1 MKKVP
6 NIINQ
11 KLEKRF
17 KQHSFRILKEQNDQ
31 LVDFSSNDYLGFSK
45 SRVIYDKAHQLV
57 LEKEQAWNGST
68 GSRLLTGNHRFY
80 IQLEQR
86 LAEFHQSEAALIF
99 NSGYDANVGLL
110 SAILQRNDIVICD
123 EYAHASI
130 RDGIQIARTK
140 NYKFKH
146 NNLEDLKKKIHH
158 SRSEANGTIYI
169 ITESIF
175 SMDGDSPDLLELVNI
190 AEKNDAFLIIDEA
203 HATGVIGKNG
213 EGLVQ
218 KMGLSDRVF
227 ARIHTFGKA
236 LGTHGAVVLGSK
248 KLIEYLTNFSRTF
261 IYTTALPPH
270 SVATILAAYEEMN
283 QTQAIQ
289 DLYRNIEL
297 FKTQIVNN
305 QLESIFI
312 QSDSAIQ
319 SCIIPGNKRVKTIAK
334 ALYDAGFDVKPIL
347 APTVP
352 ENKERLRF
360 CLHSFNTEN
369 SINIALHFLS
379 EWVNKN

>member
-1 MKKVP
+1 MKQLP
-6 NIINQ
+6 DSISQ
-11 KLEKRF
+11 KLDERF
-17 KQHSFRILKEQNDQ
+17 KQHSFRILKGQTDK

-45 SRVIYDKAHQLV
+45 SRAIYDKAHQYV
-57 LEKEQAWNGST
+57 LAGRQDWNGST
-68 GSRLLTGNHRFY
+68 GSRLLTGNHPLY
-80 IQLEQR
+80 IQLEQQ
-86 LAEFHQSEAALIF
+86 LADFHQAEAALVF

-130 RDGIQIARTK
+130 RDGIQISRAK

-146 NNLEDLKKKIHH
+146 NNLEDLKKKIRN
-158 SRSEANGTIYI
+158 SRFQTDGAVYI

-175 SMDGDSPDLLELVNI
+175 SMDGDSPDLHELVQI
-190 AEKNDAFLIIDEA
+190 AEKNDAFLIVDEA
-203 HATGVIGKNG
+203 HATGVIGDNG
-213 EGLVQ
+213 KGLVQ
-218 KMGLSDRVF
+218 KMGLTDRVF

-236 LGTHGAVVLGSK
+236 LGAHGAVVLGPK
-248 KLIEYLTNFSRTF
+248 KLMDFLTNFSRTF

-270 SVATILAAYEEMN
+270 SIATIMAAYEEMKN
-283 QTQAIQ
+283 TRAIQ
-289 DLYRNIEL
+289 ALHQNIRL
-297 FKTQIVNN
+297 FKAQIIEN
-305 QLESIFI
+305 QLNSLFI

-319 SCIIPGNKRVKTIAK
+319 SCVIPGNKRIKTIAK
-334 ALYDAGFDVKPIL
+334 ALNDAGFDVKPIL

-379 EWVNKN
+379 EWINKN

>member
-57 LEKEQAWNGST
+57 LEEDQAWNGST
-68 GSRLLTGNHRFY
+68 GSRLLTGNHHFY
-80 IQLEQR
+80 IQLEQQ
-86 LAEFHQSEAALIF
+86 LAEFHQAEAALVF
-99 NSGYDANVGLL
+99 NSGYDANIGLL

-146 NNLEDLKKKIHH
+146 NDLEDLKKKIRH
-158 SRSEANGTIYI
+158 SRLQNKGSIYI

-218 KMGLSDRVF
+218 KMDLSDRVF

-248 KLIEYLTNFSRTF
+248 RLIEYLTNFSRTF

-270 SVATILAAYEEMN
+270 SVATILSAYEEMK

-289 DLYRNIEL
+289 DLYRNIQL

-305 QLESIFI
+305 QLKSIFI
-312 QSDSAIQ
+312 ESNSAIQ

-379 EWVNKN
+379 EWINKN

>member
-6 NIINQ
+6 DIINQ

-17 KQHSFRILKEQNDQ
+17 KQDSFRVLKEQTDK

-45 SRVIYDKAHQLV
+45 SRAIYDKAHQYV
-57 LEKEQAWNGST
+57 LAEKQDWNGST
-68 GSRLLTGNHRFY
+68 GSRLLTGNHQLY
-80 IQLEQR
+80 IQLERR
-86 LAEFHQSEAALIF
+86 LTDFHQAEAALVF

-130 RDGIQIARTK
+130 RDGIQISRTK
-140 NYKFKH
+140 NYKFRH
-146 NNLEDLKKKIHH
+146 NNLEDLKKKIRN
-158 SRSEANGTIYI
+158 SRLQASGAIYI

-175 SMDGDSPDLLELVNI
+175 SMDGDSPDLHELVRI
-190 AEKNDAFLIIDEA
+190 AEKNNAFLIIDEA
-203 HATGVIGKNG
+203 HATGVIGDNG

-218 KMGLSDRVF
+218 KLGLADRIF
-227 ARIHTFGKA
+227 ARVHTFGKA
-236 LGTHGAVVLGSK
+236 LGAHGAVVLGSK

-261 IYTTALPPH
+261 IYTTALSPH
-270 SVATILAAYEEMN
+270 SVATVMAAYEEMKH
-283 QTQAIQ
+283 TQAIQ
-289 DLYRNIEL
+289 DLHHNIRL
-297 FKTQIVNN
+297 FKAQIIDN
-305 QLESIFI
+305 QLNSFFI
-312 QSDSAIQ
+312 QSDSAIH

-334 ALYDAGFDVKPIL
+334 TLNDAGFDVKPIL

-379 EWVNKN
+379 EWINKN